1 MGLSAEHL
9 KFNLHAGVSVPEGL
23 HAVRER
29 LLRYCARPLLALEQL
44 SVLDDGKI
52 ESGNGSR
59 DAS

>member
-23 HAVRER
+23 HAARER
-29 LLRYCARPLLALEQL
+29 LLRYCARPPLALL

-52 ESGNGSR
+52 ESENGSR